1 MSNGRPPDV
10 LLQSVLPPRLE
21 QLANPVSMEE
31 QQAGKRSRGE
41 GDEVMDVGLDNV
53 DGTAPIGVLAVGSD
67 GMVCDESSTNLSGGR
82 SPVKPS
88 FHGMLTGNK
97 LLNPSVSTIP
107 ELDVEFHEGDVKI
120 SSVDG
125 IHAINFSDRIHDKGV
140 DNSDVGK
147 QVDICD
153 LPHAVPE
160 ERFGPWMQA
169 PSKKLRKQSKV
180 DNSNVTGNSR
190 HPKAKSGSGMFDILS
205 SLDQEIEPEIE
216 APVHGGI
223 LEAAVDV
230 GVVGHSEIAYTD
242 LVIPAKVTM
251 NPKSHVAVRVLERG
265 TNLGSK
271 VVPARR
277 SDDGERMVAPNSSIR
292 VAGGRSVD
300 RKGGSTQKKQD
311 SRPPSKVVLGDW
323 LGHMERELDRPKDRG
338 EEPVVIRD
346 GS

>member
-125 IHAINFSDRIHDKGV
+125 IHAINFSDRIHDK
-140 DNSDVGK
+140 DVNE
-147 QVDICD
+147 
-153 LPHAVPE
+153 H
-160 ERFGPWMQA
+160 
-169 PSKKLRKQSKV
+169 
-180 DNSNVTGNSR
+180 
-190 HPKAKSGSGMFDILS
+190 
-205 SLDQEIEPEIE
+205 EIPVNDGIEQIE